1 MWDSCPDWSL
11 PTWLAGCLSAAAGG
25 AALSRSARRYP
36 SGRLAWGGGGGG
48 GVTPVRLP
56 HVASPGAPRVPA
68 VGPTVGGDVRYQTP
82 SIHKDVSAADSVP
95 VEPLEMALV
104 SDFKQ
109 PFIK

>member
-1 MWDSCPDWSL
+1 MSRRAARSACRPL
-11 PTWLAGCLSAAAGG
+11 GRLSAAMSDIKRA
-25 AALSRSARRYP
+25 
-36 SGRLAWGGGGGG
+36 
-48 GVTPVRLP
+48 
-56 HVASPGAPRVPA
+56 
-68 VGPTVGGDVRYQTP
+68 